1 LLAGIVYR
9 VHTFYAS
16 LLKEWIM
23 AVRVRLLT
31 TAALIAG
38 LATAPSAH
46 AERWHGHGHYQHH
59 NGGNAAAGAIIG
71 GLVGLGVG
79 AAIASGGGYYPP
91 YYPPPPVYYGAPPG
105 YYQPPP
111 PVYYGYGY
119 RGY

>member
-9 VHTFYAS
+9 VHTFYAN

-38 LATAPSAH
+38 LAITAPSVH
-46 AERWHGHGHYQHH
+46 AERWHGHGYYHRH

-71 GLVGLGVG
+71 GLVGLGIG
-79 AAIASGGGYYPP
+79 AAIASGGGYYPA
-91 YYPPPPVYYGAPPG
+91 PPPPVYYGAPPG